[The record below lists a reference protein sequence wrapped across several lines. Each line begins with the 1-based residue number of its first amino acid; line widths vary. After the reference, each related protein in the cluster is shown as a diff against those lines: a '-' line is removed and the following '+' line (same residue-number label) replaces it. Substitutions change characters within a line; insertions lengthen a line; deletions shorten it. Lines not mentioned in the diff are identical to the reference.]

1 MITLKTLPQATAQE
15 VFDQITQHLLKQ
27 GKAAISSTGAC
38 RYRVEVQGEVLK
50 CAAGCLIAK
59 NEHSEKFEGEP
70 WGFLVS
76 LKLVPRTHNDLIT
89 SLQDMHD
96 ACLPSRWPERLRQL
110 AEDYGLQ
117 YNPPAAIIIIETKNF

>member
-15 VFDQITQHLLKQ
+15 VFNQIVQHLLAQAEPAKNR
-27 GKAAISSTGAC
+27 TGAC
-38 RYRVEVQGEVLK
+38 RYRLWKKGRILK

-59 NEHSEKFEGEP
+59 NEYSEKFEGEP
-70 WGFLVS
+70 WDFLVS
-76 LKLVPRTHNDLIT
+76 LKLVPRNHNDLIA
-89 SLQDMHD
+89 SLQKVHD

-117 YNPPAAIIIIETKNF
+117 YNPPQQS